1 MKHIISILLLLATIG
16 CRQKGPAEVTGMVS
30 PGEYSEYQLFLI
42 DGDKRDSLSVENQ
55 TGLFSLQLDGDT
67 SGSRGNR
74 AK

>member
-42 DGDKRDSLSVENQ
+42 DGDKQDFFRSNWMVTHL
-55 TGLFSLQLDGDT
+55 
-67 SGSRGNR
+67 GS
-74 AK
+74 

>member
-42 DGDKRDSLSVENQ
+42 DGDKREPQKQTSV
-55 TGLFSLQLDGDT
+55 
-67 SGSRGNR
+67 
-74 AK
+74 K